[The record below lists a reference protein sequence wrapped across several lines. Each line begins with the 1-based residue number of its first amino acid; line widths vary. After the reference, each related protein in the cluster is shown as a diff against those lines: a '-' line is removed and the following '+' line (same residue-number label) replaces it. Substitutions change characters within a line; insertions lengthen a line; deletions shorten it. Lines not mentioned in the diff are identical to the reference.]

1 MIKRLIRY
9 FLQGL
14 LYTAPVAVTV
24 YAFYK
29 VFIWLDSSLHVW
41 LHSVMGEDRE
51 YDFTGLGIIVFF
63 VTVTMAGVIGNY
75 LLKFPVFNIIESKFT
90 RFPLFNLV
98 YSSIKDVLK
107 SFTGQRKGFKH
118 PVLIRLYENSEI
130 RRLGFITD
138 DAQDFLDDEEVG
150 LVTVYVPHSFA
161 ISGQLF
167 LVPKKYISP
176 INENS
181 TDVMKYILA
190 GGITEVGD
198 KEESTDS
205 SL

>member
-1 MIKRLIRY
+1 MKRIIKY

-14 LYTAPVAVTV
+14 LYTAPVAVTL
-24 YAFYK
+24 YAFYQ
-29 VFIWLDSSLHVW
+29 VFYWVDHMIDGLLPEDSEMS
-41 LHSVMGEDRE
+41 
-51 YDFTGLGIIVFF
+51 FTGLGVIVIF
-63 VTVTMAGVIGNY
+63 VGVTAVGVLGSY
-75 LLKFPVFNIIESKFT
+75 LLKFPIFNLLEDKLERIPVFNLIYT
-90 RFPLFNLV
+90 
-98 YSSIKDVLK
+98 SIKDFLK

-130 RRLGFITD
+130 RRLGFVTD
-138 DAQDFLDDEEVG
+138 DAQDLLRDDEST

-167 LVPKKYISP
+167 LVPPKYITEVQ
-176 INENS
+176 ENS

-198 KEESTDS
+198 KEDDATV
-205 SL
+205 

>member
-1 MIKRLIRY
+1 MIKRIIKY

-14 LYTAPVAVTV
+14 LYTAPVAVTL
-24 YAFYK
+24 YAFYQ
-29 VFIWLDSSLHVW
+29 VFYWVDHMIDGLLPEDSEMS
-41 LHSVMGEDRE
+41 
-51 YDFTGLGIIVFF
+51 FTGLGVIVIF
-63 VTVTMAGVIGNY
+63 VGVTAVGVLGSY
-75 LLKFPVFNIIESKFT
+75 LLKFPIFNLLEDKLERIPVFNLIYT
-90 RFPLFNLV
+90 
-98 YSSIKDVLK
+98 SIKDFLK

-130 RRLGFITD
+130 RRLGFVTD
-138 DAQDFLDDEEVG
+138 DAQDLLRDDEST

-167 LVPKKYISP
+167 LVPPKYITEVQ
-176 INENS
+176 ENS

-198 KEESTDS
+198 KEDDATV
-205 SL
+205 